1 MGQEQVV
8 RMTLL
13 TPLTPTLILKKMSLT
28 LVCLDEMRKVSVE
41 MKISRVSLISSWQMS
56 SLSVD
61 WGHQTENPPTPSES
75 QLKCDFYIRN
85 LGPTVVTLS
94 IKDVKWNKSRGG
106 GGWQC
111 ISHQMNFCLNVQRQ
125 LHVRIPHETQR
136 EREELQRWFP
146 VSVGASNND
155 KARDSPDW
163 WADMPP
169 TEFINLWRYWQLI

>member
-1 MGQEQVV
+1 MGQEQVA

-28 LVCLDEMRKVSVE
+28 LVCVDEMRKVSAE

-61 WGHQTENPPTPSES
+61 WGHQTEGKKSPSEC
-75 QLKCDFYIRN
+75 QLKCDFYICN
-85 LGPTVVTLS
+85 LGPTVVTPS
-94 IKDVKWNKSRGG
+94 IKDVKGDKSRGG
-106 GGWQC
+106 GGVDDASAIKWT
-111 ISHQMNFCLNVQRQ
+111 SNAQRK
-125 LHVRIPHETQR
+125 LHVRIPQETQR
-136 EREELQRWFP
+136 EREELQRAP
-146 VSVGASNND
+146 NNV